1 VRLIFVNRYF
11 HPDFSATSQML
22 SDLAFSMVREQ
33 WPVTVITSRQI
44 YDDPLARL
52 PPFEAIDGVD
62 VRRVATTAYGRAR
75 SPGRL
80 IDYLSFHAAATL
92 ELLKVARRG
101 DIVIAMTD
109 PPLISVPAW
118 LAARVKRAV
127 LVNWLQDLFPE
138 VLHCLTPGTGS
149 TRRLTSILRLL
160 RNGSLRAA
168 ARNVAVG
175 RLMARRLTQERIGP
189 EAVRVIENWADGTTI
204 APVSAEANELRR
216 AWQLG
221 DQLVVGYS
229 GNLGRV
235 HEFETIL
242 DAAERLQGREDVIFL
257 FIGGGARLPWL
268 KNEVLARGLRNVQF
282 RPYQD
287 RALLASSLSVPDIHL
302 VCLREEME
310 GLVVPSKFYGALA
323 AGRPCLFVGAADGE
337 LAAAIRD
344 LRCGFAVPSGDGAAL
359 ASVIGTL
366 AADRELVH
374 NLGRAARVTFD
385 ERFDRSLAVHKWV
398 ALLSE
403 LRPRLKVDR
412 PPSSGPAA

>member
-1 VRLIFVNRYF
+1 
-11 HPDFSATSQML
+11 
-22 SDLAFSMVREQ
+22 
-33 WPVTVITSRQI
+33 
-44 YDDPLARL
+44 
-52 PPFEAIDGVD
+52 
-62 VRRVATTAYGRAR
+62 
-75 SPGRL
+75 
-80 IDYLSFHAAATL
+80 
-92 ELLKVARRG
+92 
-101 DIVIAMTD
+101 
-109 PPLISVPAW
+109 
-118 LAARVKRAV
+118 
-127 LVNWLQDLFPE
+127 
-138 VLHCLTPGTGS
+138 
-149 TRRLTSILRLL
+149 
-160 RNGSLRAA
+160 
-168 ARNVAVG
+168 
-175 RLMARRLTQERIGP
+175 
-189 EAVRVIENWADGTTI
+189 
-204 APVSAEANELRR
+204 
-216 AWQLG
+216 
-221 DQLVVGYS
+221 
-229 GNLGRV
+229 V

-287 RALLASSLSVPDIHL
+287 RTLLASSLSVPDIHL